1 MGEKLDKYA
10 KQKEYLNQYQQAVR
24 QMERSELRIKEIRLN
39 KICPTVKLDGMP
51 RASGHSDLSSYAALL
66 DEAEQEYIRY
76 RYYRVKLC
84 KEITDKIEL
93 SDSEDE
99 KDVLTYRYIKLMKW
113 EDICEAMHVSWRQV
127 HNIHNKALE
136 HFETCA

>member
-1 MGEKLDKYA
+1 MSEKYEKE
-10 KQKEYLNQYQQAVR
+10 KEYLNRYQQAVR

-51 RASGHSDLSSYAALL
+51 RASGHSDLSSYAAFL

-84 KEITDKIEL
+84 KEIMDNIEL
-93 SDSEDE
+93 LASEDE
-99 KDVLTYRYIKLMKW
+99 KDVLTFRYIKLMKW
-113 EDICEAMHVSWRQV
+113 EEICDKMNFSWRQV
-127 HNIHNKALE
+127 HYLHNKALE
-136 HFETCA
+136 HFEIRA